1 MENSNQLEKALAV
14 LTANKDRVPASLVT
28 AFQAGKIKVLSNVII
43 LRKEVSVGN
52 TQQLVDADT
61 KKIAGVSDFE
71 GNTLSDNRALI
82 VGGMRIGYSANAAA
96 GKEAELDYLTA
107 LPIAYRNSRLR
118 ITQGGIIFDY
128 PLSALSNPH
137 TGRNLND
144 DIVRL
149 PQSFVFVPG
158 QEFSMELIAPKNAAI
173 AGTDKHYLEFSFY
186 AEETRLSNS

>member
-1 MENSNQLEKALAV
+1 MENQLEQSLSI
-14 LTANKDRVPASLVT
+14 LRANADRVPGSLVQ

-43 LRKEVSVGN
+43 LRKEVTVGN
-52 TQQLVDADT
+52 TQQLVDSST
-61 KKIAGVSDFE
+61 KKIAGVSDFD
-71 GNTLSDNRALI
+71 GNILADNRALI
-82 VGGMRIGYSANAAA
+82 VGGIRIGYSTDASA
-96 GKEAELDYLTA
+96 GKEAELEYITA

-128 PLSALSNPH
+128 PLSCLSNPH

-144 DIVRL
+144 DIVML

-158 QEFSMELIAPKNAAI
+158 QEFSMELIAPKNAVI
-173 AGTDKHYLEFSFY
+173 AGTNKHYLEFSFY